1 MVPIGPD
8 LLVSAPADD
17 DDLARSVYCVLGLPI
32 DIIEM
37 PEVLQRIEGAAASA
51 ALLFL
56 STPNLNFLVQSR
68 SDPEFRES
76 ILDSDLCPAD
86 GMPIV
91 WISRLIGVPIRQRV
105 SGSDIFD
112 ALKAPERR
120 ARPLKVFLFGGA
132 QGVAEGAA
140 MKLNAAPSGLLCVGT
155 LDPGFAS
162 VDEMSRDA
170 IVDQVNASEADF
182 LAASLGAKKGQ
193 LWLHRN
199 HRRLTVPIR
208 VHLGAAINFQAGT
221 LTRAPQ
227 RLRAWGLEWLWRI
240 KEEPHLW
247 RRYVNDGAILL
258 RLIFTRIL
266 PLTIANYWYRLK
278 SRRSPQDLQIKIVPN
293 QHFATI
299 NLCGDATDWHIERAI
314 ASLREAITP
323 ITQTVV
329 IDLSATRA
337 IDGRFFGL
345 LLMLRKHLKG
355 QGAKLVFTGVAPAI
369 RRMFRLNDVDFLL
382 SGERSHYDK
391 PSDVGR
397 VHQSTKPHDP
407 TGPLTLVALLLAV
420 AEFNGGA
427 PGRQL

>member
-1 MVPIGPD
+1 MMPVPRDSD
-8 LLVSAPADD
+8 LSASAP
-17 DDLARSVYCVLGLPI
+17 DDLARNAYCVLGLPI

-37 PEVLQRIEGAAASA
+37 PEVLQRIETAAASA
-51 ALLFL
+51 ALLFV
-56 STPNLNFLVQSR
+56 STPNLNFLVKSR
-68 SDPEFRES
+68 SDPEFREL

-86 GMPIV
+86 GMPVV
-91 WISRLIGVPIRQRV
+91 WIGRLIGVPIRQRV

-112 ALKAPERR
+112 ALKAPERCVR
-120 ARPLKVFLFGGA
+120 RLKVFLFGGA
-132 QGVAEGAA
+132 EGVAAAAA
-140 MKLNAAPSGLLCVGT
+140 MKLNTAPSGLQCVGT
-155 LDPGFAS
+155 LDPGVAS

-170 IVDQVNASEADF
+170 IVEKINASEADF

-221 LTRAPQ
+221 LTRAPP

-247 RRYVNDGAILL
+247 RRYVNDGAVLL

-266 PLTIANYWYRLK
+266 PLTIANHWYRLK
-278 SRRSPQDLQIKIVPN
+278 SRRSPQGLQIKIVQN

-299 NLCGDATDWHIERAI
+299 NLCGDATDRHIEKAI
-314 ASLREAITP
+314 VSLREAITP

-329 IDLSATRA
+329 IDLSATRV

-355 QGAKLVFTGVAPAI
+355 QGAKLAFTGVAPAI

-382 SGERSHYDK
+382 SGERTNYDK
-391 PSDVGR
+391 P
-397 VHQSTKPHDP
+397 T
-407 TGPLTLVALLLAV
+407 ALIKLMSWDAI
-420 AEFNGGA
+420 
-427 PGRQL
+427 